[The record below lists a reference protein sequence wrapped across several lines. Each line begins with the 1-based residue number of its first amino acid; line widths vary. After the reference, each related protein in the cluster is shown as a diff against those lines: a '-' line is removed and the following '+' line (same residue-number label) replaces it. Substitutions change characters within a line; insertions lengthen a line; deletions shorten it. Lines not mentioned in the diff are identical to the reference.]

1 MFLVVFRSSQK
12 RKKRWFTHG
21 EKKSRTTNLDFPSV
35 LLNQGLTTEANNN
48 TRGRKLPLPFF
59 TNKEEEKREKGE
71 RKREE
76 KRQLTLLRARHDD
89 AVCSS
94 THSPQNNKGENAHY
108 TQQEKQREYIKTRSQ
123 TTRSSPHR
131 KRTNTD
137 LFLKRAQREKE
148 EKEVLRARAIWIW
161 TFQ

>member
-1 MFLVVFRSSQK
+1 M
-12 RKKRWFTHG
+12 
-21 EKKSRTTNLDFPSV
+21 
-35 LLNQGLTTEANNN
+35 
-48 TRGRKLPLPFF
+48 
-59 TNKEEEKREKGE
+59 
-71 RKREE
+71 
-76 KRQLTLLRARHDD
+76 LRARHDD

-137 LFLKRAQREKE
+137 LSFKRAAQREKE
-148 EKEVLRARAIWIW
+148 EKHFKIERERSLKSARDLDLDVPIDRIEEV
-161 TFQ
+161 